1 MIAAVAVIALA
12 QRRRPLSLRSQA
24 ASRSSSSPK
33 LAIRLFPTHHHHQP
47 PRPPH
52 TMFKGGQVNPYDD
65 IVGASFSQHTARAA
79 QRLRHHTFD
88 SKDDG

>member
-1 MIAAVAVIALA
+1 
-12 QRRRPLSLRSQA
+12 
-24 ASRSSSSPK
+24 
-33 LAIRLFPTHHHHQP
+33 
-47 PRPPH
+47 
-52 TMFKGGQVNPYDD
+52 MFKGGQVNPYDD